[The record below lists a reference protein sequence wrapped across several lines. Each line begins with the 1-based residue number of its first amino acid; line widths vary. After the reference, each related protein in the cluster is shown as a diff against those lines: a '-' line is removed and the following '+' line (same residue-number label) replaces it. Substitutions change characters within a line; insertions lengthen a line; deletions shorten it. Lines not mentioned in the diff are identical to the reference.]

1 MSDQSTPLL
10 AELDAAIAA
19 GGFPLRPKTLEQVWN
34 LTDETLPSERF
45 HERVHQA
52 LDQAIPV
59 GELMLLVTLRARR
72 GREPELVR
80 ATEAFVSASRQL
92 PGMLAS
98 IFYRSA
104 TDPQTL
110 TLVERFAGRHVLE
123 QHMATEYFR
132 RFQLVQPPLLVAPV
146 EAVFYQRTE

>member
-19 GGFPLRPKTLEQVWN
+19 GGFPLRREALEQAWN
-34 LTDETLPSERF
+34 LTDETPPPDRF
-45 HERVHQA
+45 HERVHRA
-52 LDQAIPV
+52 LDQAIPA

-72 GREPELVR
+72 GREPELLR
-80 ATEAFVSASRQL
+80 AAEAFVSASRQL
-92 PGMLAS
+92 PGILAS
-98 IFYRSA
+98 ILYRSA

-132 RFQLVQPPLLVAPV
+132 LFQVVQAPLLVAPV